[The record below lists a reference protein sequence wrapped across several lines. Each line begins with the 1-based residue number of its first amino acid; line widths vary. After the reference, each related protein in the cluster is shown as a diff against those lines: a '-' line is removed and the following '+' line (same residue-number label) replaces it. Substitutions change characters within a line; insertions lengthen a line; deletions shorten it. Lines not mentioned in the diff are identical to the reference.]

1 MHITMLLQNQSLSK
15 KLCVKYYACSKEI
28 MGYHLD
34 FFFIMSMCIRISTS
48 FYCANQLVMLF
59 WLIIGTPRV
68 IKIYNMSF
76 EMSFFFQDD
85 NEHTNYSIDKPW
97 KIFETA
103 SHIFRVSPHYY
114 VISYINM
121 KFFFFMSTRMFVE
134 SCKRLRIMKGKEAI
148 GLGQYLN
155 FSYVLKLFLV
165 LFTSKRKPYLL
176 AMIPCIT
183 NPSIKSYDDH

>member
-155 FSYVLKLFLV
+155 FSFVLLLYQYFL
-165 LFTSKRKPYLL
+165 LQKR
-176 AMIPCIT
+176 
-183 NPSIKSYDDH
+183 NPTYQS